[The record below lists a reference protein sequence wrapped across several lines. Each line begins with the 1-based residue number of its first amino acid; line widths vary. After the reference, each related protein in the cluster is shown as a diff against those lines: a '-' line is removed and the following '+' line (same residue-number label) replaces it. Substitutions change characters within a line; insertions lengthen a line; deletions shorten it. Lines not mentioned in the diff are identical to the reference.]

1 LNKNKILSKFYYKIR
16 FDIFILNIVAV
27 VIFSYLVLYIEYIYK
42 LIIFNNNLQTRID
55 CTICAIELADPSKE
69 SWDDRE
75 TEVRWVTMN
84 LDDDEQEIN
93 TETLA
98 RKAVEPVNEPSHEIV
113 LGTTKCIQVL
123 LNAIV
128 AFSKYFCPI
137 KEINFKDSLMLQ
149 VNYNHDLYHLF
160 CTQIKL

>member
-1 LNKNKILSKFYYKIR
+1 M
-16 FDIFILNIVAV
+16 
-27 VIFSYLVLYIEYIYK
+27 
-42 LIIFNNNLQTRID
+42 
-55 CTICAIELADPSKE
+55 
-69 SWDDRE
+69 
-75 TEVRWVTMN
+75 TMN

-128 AFSKYFCPI
+128 GFSKYFCPI

>member
-1 LNKNKILSKFYYKIR
+1 MQF
-16 FDIFILNIVAV
+16 FD
-27 VIFSYLVLYIEYIYK
+27 LVLLYTEYMYK
-42 LIIFNNNLQTRID
+42 LIISNDNLQTCIE
-55 CTICAIELADPSKE
+55 CTICAIELADPSKV

-84 LDDDEQEIN
+84 DGEQEIN
-93 TETLA
+93 TETLV

-128 AFSKYFCPI
+128 AFSKYFCPV
-137 KEINFKDSLMLQ
+137 KEINFKDSLMFQ
-149 VNYNHDLYHLF
+149 VNYNHDLF
-160 CTQIKL
+160 CIQIKS